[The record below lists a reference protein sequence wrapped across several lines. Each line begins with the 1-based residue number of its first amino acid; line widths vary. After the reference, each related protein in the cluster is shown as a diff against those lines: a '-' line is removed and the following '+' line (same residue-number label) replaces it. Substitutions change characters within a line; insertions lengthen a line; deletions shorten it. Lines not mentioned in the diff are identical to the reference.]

1 MATLP
6 VRSGPM
12 ALVERQLEMLSPRDR
27 KLLVGMLLFFTVVF
41 VGGFWYILNS
51 LLDDKASRVR
61 DAKAAFAV
69 VQELEREYEQAA
81 AQFRAQEDRLREPK
95 EKPVTAW
102 VEELASKHG
111 ITEQL
116 RAVNQQS
123 SEIVGDVARTR
134 YKVEIKRATQEPLY
148 RFLHELETSPYPAM
162 VEQATFKVT
171 TVKKE
176 KFMDLTLELV
186 VLSMAEG

>member
-12 ALVERQLEMLSPRDR
+12 AFVERQLEMLSPRDR
-27 KLLVGMLLFFTVVF
+27 KLLVGLLLFFALVF
-41 VGGFWYILNS
+41 VGGFWYVLNG

-69 VQELEREYEQAA
+69 IQQLETEYQQASA
-81 AQFRAQEDRLREPK
+81 RFESQKDRLREPK
-95 EKPVTAW
+95 DKPVTAW

-116 RAVNQQS
+116 RAVNQQQ
-123 SEIVGDVARTR
+123 SEVVGDVARTR
-134 YKVEIKRATQEPLY
+134 YKVEIKRAAQEPLY
-148 RFLHELETSPYPAM
+148 RFLYELETSQYPAK
-162 VEQATFKVT
+162 VEQANFKVAY
-171 TVKKE
+171 VKKE
-176 KFMDLTLELV
+176 KFMDLTLELI
-186 VLSMAEG
+186 VLSLAEG